1 MTTDPDTFVPR
12 PYPDIVRDLLT
23 TLTGGTVRETATV
36 PVGDVVE
43 LRLLA
48 DRPIRRVSHL
58 QGEIEVER
66 PVRNESGDVVLDG
79 NGDPEIETVGVPY
92 RFTDA
97 DFELFA
103 TGAAGA
109 EHDAIRFRST
119 GRRPPVGSTVTVNY
133 YPTQTRP
140 TPITDLNVG
149 SVTRTMLE
157 SVARE
162 LSLVELQMENVYRS
176 AFLDLAEGSNLDK
189 VVALVG
195 VQRRPV
201 GVATTRLRFSRAPGS
216 TGRITVPT
224 ATVVS
229 DADGNRYSTVAPLVL
244 EPGEPSREILAAGL
258 SRSTPAVDAGALAQL
273 EVLIAGVASVTN
285 DSPAADA
292 AAAETDD
299 ELRRRARS
307 ALSVAARGTL
317 DALRFGLLAIP
328 GVKDVAVTEFPN
340 DIAGEIR
347 IDVAYERDGD
357 AALEAQVAERIE
369 DLRPA
374 GVRVLPPVPTTN
386 TDFTVAASITLG
398 GSGVSGSDLVSLQS
412 ALEERVVAYIRSL
425 PPGGT
430 LRQAQVVLAALTD
443 VRIVDASF
451 EFAVGGGTPTTTVS
465 APTGTVL
472 RPLQPFAF
480 TVATESGA
488 AGPGETIH
496 VDTMVPVHLVVG
508 VTAADAEAAII
519 TAASAWAASRQ
530 GGQTITADALIA
542 ALRDDTRHQ
551 IIRAEMTVTTE
562 AADRFLQLADGL
574 GSHPVGPDDHVVIR
588 TIRVVV
594 REGGV

>member
-36 PVGDVVE
+36 PAGDVIE

-58 QGEIEVER
+58 QGVIDVDR
-66 PVRNESGDVVLDG
+66 PVRNEAGDVVLDAG
-79 NGDPEIETVGVPY
+79 GDPEMETVGVPY

-103 TGAAGA
+103 TGASGPDL
-109 EHDAIRFRST
+109 DAIRFRSS

-140 TPITDLNVG
+140 TPVTDLNVG

-176 AFLDLAEGSNLDK
+176 AFLDTADGTNLDK

-195 VQRRPV
+195 VNRRPV
-201 GVATTRLRFSRAPGS
+201 GVATTRLRFTRAVGS
-216 TGRITVPT
+216 VGRITVPT

-229 DADGNRYSTVAPLVL
+229 DAAGNRYGTVAPLVL
-244 EPGEPSREILAAGL
+244 EPGEPSREILAAAVA
-258 SRSTPAVDAGALAQL
+258 RSTPAVEAGTLTQL
-273 EVLIAGVASVTN
+273 EVLIAGVATVSN

-292 AAAETDD
+292 AVAETDD

-307 ALSVAARGTL
+307 ALSVAGRGTL

-340 DIAGEIR
+340 GVAGEIR
-347 IDVAYERDGD
+347 IDVAYDRDGD
-357 AALEAQVAERIE
+357 AALEAAVAERIKE
-369 DLRPA
+369 LRPA
-374 GVRVLPPVPTTN
+374 GVRVTPEVATS
-386 TDFTVAASITLG
+386 TDVAATASITLT
-398 GSGVSGSDLVSLQS
+398 GSGVSGVDLVGLQA

-430 LRQAQVVLAALTD
+430 LRQAQVTLAALTD
-443 VRIVDASF
+443 ARIVDASF
-451 EFAVGGGTPTTTVS
+451 EFALGGGPASTTVT
-465 APTGTVL
+465 AAAGTVL
-472 RPLQPFAF
+472 RPLQPFAY
-480 TVATESGA
+480 TIATESGA
-488 AGPGETIH
+488 TGPGTTIQ
-496 VDTMVPVHLVVG
+496 VDAIIPVHLVVG
-508 VTAADAEAAII
+508 ITAADAEAAISS
-519 TAASAWAASRQ
+519 AATAWAAALSA
-530 GGQTITADALIA
+530 GQSITADSLIA

-551 IIRAEMTVTTE
+551 IIRTDVVVTTE
-562 AADRFLQLADGL
+562 AADRFLQLADGV
-574 GSHPVGPDDHVVIR
+574 GAHPVGTAD
-588 TIRVVV
+588 RVVV
-594 REGGV
+594 RTLDVDIREGGV